1 MWHSYINWEKS
12 NPLQVEDPA
21 LVTKRV
27 MFAYEQA
34 LLCLSHHADIWYE
47 AASYLQESSK
57 TLQEKGDVDNS
68 KKWLDE
74 ASQLYERAVT
84 GVLNKCPL
92 LYFTFADFEEGNMN
106 FEKVHKIYQDF
117 LAVPE
122 IDPTLG
128 YIQYMKFCRRA
139 EGIKVTL
146 YKNKMYAFEM
156 FSICSP
162 RGMFS
167 RRQERTRDPTST
179 CMLRPP

>member
-1 MWHSYINWEKS
+1 M
-12 NPLQVEDPA
+12 EDPA

-92 LYFTFADFEEGNMN
+92 LYFTYADFEEGNMN

-117 LAVPE
+117 LGVLE

-139 EGIKVTL
+139 EGIKVNGNFPPVLQFL
-146 YKNKMYAFEM
+146 YQPIL
-156 FSICSP
+156 SL
-162 RGMFS
+162 RGTCS
-167 RRQERTRDPTST
+167 RRRERTRGPTSM
-179 CMLRPP
+179 CLWPPL